1 MALVNQLSQRSL
13 PVKLCLQVAAFSEP
27 EKLVT
32 CHKIHARA
40 KIKELR

>member
-13 PVKLCLQVAAFSEP
+13 PVKLCLQVAAFSAQ

-32 CHKIHARA
+32 FPKIHARL
-40 KIKELR
+40 KIRELR